1 MDGSHRGKHV
11 KRKRQRQMYE
21 TEHNK
26 LNNTLQQYLKPVHP
40 VHVLSK
46 HEFAKIEDNNIVLE
60 DLKCTI
66 IKSGKRTNKQ
76 KIYTVN
82 GKNIGKNLRTHI
94 KPNTHD
100 NIVRLDRI
108 KKRFIT
114 VTTRVC
120 PNIIDDDRIELI
132 GHVPENSSGMILL
145 MISTFND
152 QIRNEQN
159 VDEIVEIFRKCHKPI
174 KVGNNSDYHFGTS
187 GETYGVGF
195 VAKYN
200 VDQNGY
206 SFEPYARKDSFF
218 SNNHIAECN
227 KIMEHL
233 LNLSLKLPKQLIPNI
248 YRNTSVVGYAV
259 KDHLRKRNHLESHIT
274 NFDTI
279 PSYISSQFNINAT
292 TKYPHTEFDQS
303 STVIFVPNQATYSND
318 FFLSFG
324 LITSVQYV

>member
-26 LNNTLQQYLKPVHP
+26 LNYTLQQYLKPLHP

-46 HEFAKIEDNNIVLE
+46 HGFAKIEDNNIVLE

-66 IKSGKRTNKQ
+66 IKSGKRINQQ

-82 GKNIGKNLRTHI
+82 RKNIGKNLRTHI
-94 KPNTHD
+94 KPNTHYNVVFVD
-100 NIVRLDRI
+100 QI
-108 KKRFIT
+108 KKCFIT

-159 VDEIVEIFRKCHKPI
+159 VDE
-174 KVGNNSDYHFGTS
+174 
-187 GETYGVGF
+187 
-195 VAKYN
+195 KYN

-206 SFEPYARKDSFF
+206 SFGPYARKDSFF

-227 KIMEHL
+227 KIMEYL
-233 LNLSLKLPKQLIPNI
+233 LNLSLKLPKQIIPNI

-259 KDHLRKRNHLESHIT
+259 KDHLRKIGRASCRERVS
-274 NFDTI
+274 
-279 PSYISSQFNINAT
+279 
-292 TKYPHTEFDQS
+292 
-303 STVIFVPNQATYSND
+303 
-318 FFLSFG
+318 
-324 LITSVQYV
+324 

>member
-1 MDGSHRGKHV
+1 M
-11 KRKRQRQMYE
+11 
-21 TEHNK
+21 
-26 LNNTLQQYLKPVHP
+26 NNTLQQYLKPVHP

-82 GKNIGKNLRTHI
+82 GKNIGKNQRTHI

-100 NIVRLDRI
+100 SIVRLDQI

-114 VTTRVC
+114 VTTRVW
-120 PNIIDDDRIELI
+120 PNIIDNDRIELI

-206 SFEPYARKDSFF
+206 SFGPYANR
-218 SNNHIAECN
+218 
-227 KIMEHL
+227 
-233 LNLSLKLPKQLIPNI
+233 
-248 YRNTSVVGYAV
+248 
-259 KDHLRKRNHLESHIT
+259 
-274 NFDTI
+274 
-279 PSYISSQFNINAT
+279 
-292 TKYPHTEFDQS
+292 
-303 STVIFVPNQATYSND
+303 
-318 FFLSFG
+318 
-324 LITSVQYV
+324 